1 MLRFPADFMFQLSR
15 EEFDSLRSLFQ
26 QVKLIH
32 SRGSMDNLT
41 HFDVSGILETWK
53 FPLRVLKIL
62 NDLNGAKRWNGWNH
76 WNGPIPPPYWSTL
89 TNTVLHRLW
98 HLL

>member
-1 MLRFPADFMFQLSR
+1 MFQLSR

-26 QVKLIH
+26 HVELIH

-53 FPLRVLKIL
+53 FPLLVYLSL
-62 NDLNGAKRWNGWNH
+62 NF
-76 WNGPIPPPYWSTL
+76 
-89 TNTVLHRLW
+89 
-98 HLL
+98 